1 MRMFVTTL
9 KVCLQIFFPAQETID
24 YIQQRIYVGVEIKPF
39 NKKSIF
45 KKLLLKLTK
54 ECLFW
59 GDNKLIKQTYGCPVP
74 R

>member
-24 YIQQRIYVGVEIKPF
+24 YIQQRIYVGAEIKPF

-45 KKLLLKLTK
+45 KKLL
-54 ECLFW
+54 
-59 GDNKLIKQTYGCPVP
+59 
-74 R
+74 

>member
-24 YIQQRIYVGVEIKPF
+24 YIQHRIYVGAEIKPF

-54 ECLFW
+54 ECLF
-59 GDNKLIKQTYGCPVP
+59 
-74 R
+74 

>member
-1 MRMFVTTL
+1 MKMFVTTL

-24 YIQQRIYVGVEIKPF
+24 YIQQRIYAGVEIKPF

-54 ECLFW
+54 ECLF
-59 GDNKLIKQTYGCPVP
+59 
-74 R
+74 

>member
-54 ECLFW
+54 ECLF
-59 GDNKLIKQTYGCPVP
+59 
-74 R
+74 